1 MEAYWNK
8 EMQMKELKTS
18 EIGVGAVGLGLA
30 GAGGFAAVSLLT
42 STNDDTR
49 EATTLDE

>member
-1 MEAYWNK
+1 
-8 EMQMKELKTS
+8 MKELKTS

-30 GAGGFAAVSLLT
+30 GARGFAAVSLLT